1 MSLLFILYTL
11 CSCLTLV
18 GVMTSKWGQ
27 IVPRRIKRLL
37 VVTFVLG
44 MVVDFFLW
52 GNGCSNEFN
61 INTFM

>member
-1 MSLLFILYTL
+1 MSLFFIIYTL
-11 CSCLTLV
+11 CSCLALV

-37 VVTFVLG
+37 VVAFILG

-52 GNGCSNEFN
+52 GNDYSNSFLLN
-61 INTFM
+61 QF

>member
-1 MSLLFILYTL
+1 MSLFFIIYTL
-11 CSCLTLV
+11 CSCLALV

-37 VVTFVLG
+37 VVAFVLG

-52 GNGCSNEFN
+52 GNDYSNSFLLN
-61 INTFM
+61 QF